1 MLSFNDAEEQIVNK
15 ILDSLATMDFQQI
28 NFSAESVLSFSNITI
43 YPQEFRI
50 EINGESLT
58 LSRRQFDL
66 LYLLARNVGRILTK
80 EQIYSHVWNEI
91 VPINVDET
99 IRYHISEIRKK
110 LNELADIDCIE
121 TVWGIGYRF
130 KESK

>member
-43 YPQEFRI
+43 YPQECRI

-58 LSRRQFDL
+58 LSRRQFAL

-80 EQIYSHVWNEI
+80 EQGVYLFFSQYTAYIKGKQI
-91 VPINVDET
+91 Q
-99 IRYHISEIRKK
+99 
-110 LNELADIDCIE
+110 
-121 TVWGIGYRF
+121 
-130 KESK
+130 

>member
-15 ILDSLATMDFQQI
+15 ILDSLAAMDFQQI

-43 YPQEFRI
+43 YPQECRI

-58 LSRRQFDL
+58 LSRRQFAF

>member
-1 MLSFNDAEEQIVNK
+1 
-15 ILDSLATMDFQQI
+15 MDFQQI

-43 YPQEFRI
+43 YPQECRI

-58 LSRRQFDL
+58 LSRRQFAL

-80 EQIYSHVWNEI
+80 EQIYSHVWDEI

-99 IRYHISEIRKK
+99 ICYHISEIRKK

>member
-43 YPQEFRI
+43 YPQECRI
-50 EINGESLT
+50 AINGESLT
-58 LSRRQFDL
+58 LSRRQFAL

>member
-15 ILDSLATMDFQQI
+15 ILDSLAAMDFQQI

-43 YPQEFRI
+43 YPQECRI

-58 LSRRQFDL
+58 LSRRQFAL

-80 EQIYSHVWNEI
+80 EQIYSHVWDEI
-91 VPINVDET
+91 APINVDET

-110 LNELADIDCIE
+110 LNERQ
-121 TVWGIGYRF
+121 V
-130 KESK
+130 

>member
-43 YPQEFRI
+43 YPQECRI

-58 LSRRQFDL
+58 LSRRQFAL

-80 EQIYSHVWNEI
+80 EQIYSHVWDEI

-99 IRYHISEIRKK
+99 I
-110 LNELADIDCIE
+110 
-121 TVWGIGYRF
+121 
-130 KESK
+130 